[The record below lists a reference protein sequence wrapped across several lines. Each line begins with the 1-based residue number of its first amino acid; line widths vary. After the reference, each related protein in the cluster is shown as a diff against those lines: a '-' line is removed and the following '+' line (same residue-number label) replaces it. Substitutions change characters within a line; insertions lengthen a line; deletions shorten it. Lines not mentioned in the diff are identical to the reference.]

1 VKIEDA
7 VIMAELT
14 TNYMRTSAKI
24 QGVELDEQSIRLVD
38 VIETLAS
45 YAKRQITQETV
56 GKVIGR
62 ERLQ

>member
-1 VKIEDA
+1 MKIEDA